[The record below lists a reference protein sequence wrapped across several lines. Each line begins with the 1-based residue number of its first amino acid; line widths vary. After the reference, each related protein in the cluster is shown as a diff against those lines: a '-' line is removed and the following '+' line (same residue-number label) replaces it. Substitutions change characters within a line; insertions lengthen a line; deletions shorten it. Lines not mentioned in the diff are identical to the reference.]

1 MHICD
6 NVICLTAETT
16 TNIGARVGVLS
27 HPRTQGGER
36 ELFKK
41 PRVWDYFSFGAGET
55 RALVSSLK
63 LECSWHM
70 LCNDWGV
77 RSLIC

>member
-16 TNIGARVGVLS
+16 TNIGARVGVLG
-27 HPRTQGGER
+27 HQTQGGDR

-41 PRVWDYFSFGAGET
+41 ATCVG
-55 RALVSSLK
+55 LL
-63 LECSWHM
+63 
-70 LCNDWGV
+70 
-77 RSLIC
+77 

>member
-27 HPRTQGGER
+27 HPRTQGAER

-41 PRVWDYFSFGAGET
+41 ATCVG
-55 RALVSSLK
+55 LL
-63 LECSWHM
+63 
-70 LCNDWGV
+70 
-77 RSLIC
+77 